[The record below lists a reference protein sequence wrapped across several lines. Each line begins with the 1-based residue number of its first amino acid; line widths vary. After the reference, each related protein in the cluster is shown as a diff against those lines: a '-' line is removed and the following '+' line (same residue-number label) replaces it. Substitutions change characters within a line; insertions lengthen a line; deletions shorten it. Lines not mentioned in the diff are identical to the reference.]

1 MYLRMIEDMLD
12 HSMLMLHELEGIF
25 FFLLF
30 KCTNWNTDKSYFRI
44 GLEILNW
51 GKTLLAL

>member
-25 FFLLF
+25 FFY
-30 KCTNWNTDKSYFRI
+30 C
-44 GLEILNW
+44 LNVPIE
-51 GKTLLAL
+51 TQINPTSELV